1 MTNISRLAVRTGSFG
16 VGQAGI
22 VVRVPRSVA
31 RFNRRFTNRAA
42 LRSVDCRLPVLGVL
56 THLGRKTGKRY
67 RTPLLVFDTRD
78 GFAILVGYG
87 SQTHWVR
94 NVLAGGEASIY
105 KHGRTYAVRHPALK
119 AKRDV
124 VDQIGWPSRWLY
136 RVFPYNDAV
145 LVLTRSE
152 DARGR

>member
-1 MTNISRLAVRTGSFG
+1 MTSISRLAVRTGSFG

-119 AKRDV
+119 ASEMWSTNRMAV
-124 VDQIGWPSRWLY
+124 AMVLPR
-136 RVFPYNDAV
+136 FYNDAV

>member
-1 MTNISRLAVRTGSFG
+1 
-16 VGQAGI
+16 
-22 VVRVPRSVA
+22 VA